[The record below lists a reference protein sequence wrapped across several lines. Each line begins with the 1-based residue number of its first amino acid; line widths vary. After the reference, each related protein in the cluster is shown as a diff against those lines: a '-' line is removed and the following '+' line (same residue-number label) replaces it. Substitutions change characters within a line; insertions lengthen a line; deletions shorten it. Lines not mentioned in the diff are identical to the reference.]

1 MMAGAKTA
9 NLGVESRHELCL
21 LISSGIGIEAA
32 VNRQALLQQPGE
44 PTWVGASSRGGDGA
58 TAGMEEI
65 TAEGVD
71 RRLAQHHARGQ
82 SRLHTKVAKIA
93 AGAWGQAMPAYLP
106 GAAQFGSHRL
116 LIFTP

>member
-1 MMAGAKTA
+1 MAGAKTA

-32 VNRQALLQQPGE
+32 VNRQALLKKPWK
-44 PTWVGASSRGGDGA
+44 PTLVGASSRGGDSA

-71 RRLAQHHARGQ
+71 RRLAQRHARGQ

-106 GAAQFGSHRL
+106 GFLFFGSQPTV
-116 LIFTP
+116 IYTP